1 MSDRLI
7 GNVPGADASVSESLP
22 ALVGRLGDDLTQLV
36 DSKLSLLKIELQ
48 EDLRWYARSGARAIG
63 GGVVAAVGVAL
74 LSVGAA
80 FFVSALLRQ
89 VAGIGVSA
97 AYSLGFASVGL
108 LFLVVGATVALR
120 AARKLTAGEP
130 GVEHTAQAPDG
141 SRESLRPGRV

>member
-1 MSDRLI
+1 MSDRLV
-7 GNVPGADASVSESLP
+7 GNVPGADTSVSESLP

-48 EDLRWYARSGARAIG
+48 EDLRCYARSGARAIG
-63 GGVVAAVGVAL
+63 GGVVAVVGMAL

-89 VAGIGVSA
+89 VAGFDVSA

-108 LFLVVGATVALR
+108 LFLVFGATVALR

-141 SRESLRPGRV
+141 SRESLRPGRE